1 MNKNLKTGANNG
13 FTFFELVVFV
23 TLIGILAGLDVAAY
37 NKVVDE
43 AKVTKSLALVN
54 SLATAKAL
62 FVADPRTTPALVS
75 RFNGGPD
82 DNFAMIAPYTRVN
95 GILPTGEADLVAKFG
110 MPSTVKVTLGTVD
123 DSSFGGSNPN
133 QAPIVTGYGL

>member
-1 MNKNLKTGANNG
+1 MNKNLNTGANNG
-13 FTFFELVVFV
+13 FTIVELIVFV
-23 TLIGILAGLDVAAY
+23 TLIGILFALEVGAY
-37 NKVVDE
+37 NNVVNE
-43 AKVTKSLALVN
+43 AKVTKSMALVN

-62 FVADPRTTPALVS
+62 FVADPRTTPALIS
-75 RFNGGPD
+75 RFNGCPD

-95 GILPTGEADLVAKFG
+95 GVLPTGEADLVAKSG

-123 DSSFGGSNPN
+123 DSSFGGSNLN

>member
-1 MNKNLKTGANNG
+1 MNKNLKTRAKNG
-13 FTFFELVVFV
+13 FTIVELIVFV
-23 TLIGILAGLDVAAY
+23 TLVGVLAALEVGAY
-37 NKVVDE
+37 NKVVNE
-43 AKVTKSLALVN
+43 AKATKSLALIN
-54 SLATAKAL
+54 TLATAKAL
-62 FVADPRTTPALVS
+62 FVGDPRTTPALIS

-95 GILPTGEADLVAKFG
+95 GAQPTGEADLVAISG

-123 DSSFGGSNPN
+123 DRSFGGSNPN